1 MHEGLASA
9 AICWVHGSKKK
20 TMTKRGSLTNDASAS
35 NTSSGHPRTAIVT
48 GASQG
53 IGAGLVTRF
62 LEKGYNVVGNSR
74 AISASTNLTPSPRL
88 ALVGGDIGDC
98 ATAQK
103 ITDTAIA
110 RFGRIDVLVNNAG
123 LLLAK
128 PFIDYTSGDF
138 AALVSTIL
146 AGFFYISQSTAKQML
161 RQQSGH
167 IVNIS
172 TSIVDQPIAGVPCAL
187 QVLTKGGLHAVARA
201 LAIEYAGHGIR
212 INTVALGA
220 IRTPMHKI
228 EAHGFLKSLQ
238 PIGRMGEID
247 GVVDAVMYLND
258 ATFVTGEV
266 LHVDGGAH
274 AGKW

>member
-53 IGAGLVTRF
+53 IGADLVTRF

-88 ALVGGDIGDC
+88 ALVDGDIGDC

-123 LLLAK
+123 LLIAK
-128 PFIDYTSGDF
+128 PVG
-138 AALVSTIL
+138 
-146 AGFFYISQSTAKQML
+146 
-161 RQQSGH
+161 
-167 IVNIS
+167 
-172 TSIVDQPIAGVPCAL
+172 AGVD
-187 QVLTKGGLHAVARA
+187 VT
-201 LAIEYAGHGIR
+201 
-212 INTVALGA
+212 
-220 IRTPMHKI
+220 
-228 EAHGFLKSLQ
+228 
-238 PIGRMGEID
+238 
-247 GVVDAVMYLND
+247 VDA
-258 ATFVTGEV
+258 
-266 LHVDGGAH
+266 
-274 AGKW
+274 GKSILRLTV

>member
-1 MHEGLASA
+1 
-9 AICWVHGSKKK
+9 
-20 TMTKRGSLTNDASAS
+20 
-35 NTSSGHPRTAIVT
+35 
-48 GASQG
+48 
-53 IGAGLVTRF
+53 
-62 LEKGYNVVGNSR
+62 
-74 AISASTNLTPSPRL
+74 
-88 ALVGGDIGDC
+88 
-98 ATAQK
+98 
-103 ITDTAIA
+103 
-110 RFGRIDVLVNNAG
+110 

-138 AALVSTIL
+138 DVLVSTIL
-146 AGFFYISQSTAKQML
+146 AGFFYISQSAAKQML

-201 LAIEYAGHGIR
+201 LAIEYAGQGIR

-228 EAHGFLKSLQ
+228 EADIEADGFLKSLQ

-247 GVVDAVMYLND
+247 EVVDAVMYLND

>member
-1 MHEGLASA
+1 
-9 AICWVHGSKKK
+9 
-20 TMTKRGSLTNDASAS
+20 MTERGSLSYDASAS
-35 NTSSGHPRTAIVT
+35 NTSSGYPRTAIVT

-146 AGFFYISQSTAKQML
+146 AGFFYMSQSTAKQML

-172 TSIVDQPIAGVPCAL
+172 TSIVDQPIAGVPCA
-187 QVLTKGGLHAVARA
+187 G
-201 LAIEYAGHGIR
+201 
-212 INTVALGA
+212 
-220 IRTPMHKI
+220 
-228 EAHGFLKSLQ
+228 
-238 PIGRMGEID
+238 D
-247 GVVDAVMYLND
+247 
-258 ATFVTGEV
+258 V

>member
-1 MHEGLASA
+1 MVNGIRH
-9 AICWVHGSKKK
+9 
-20 TMTKRGSLTNDASAS
+20 MLT
-35 NTSSGHPRTAIVT
+35 TETAIVT

-53 IGAGLVTRF
+53 IGAGLLTRF
-62 LEKGYNVVGNSR
+62 LEKGFNVVGNSR

-88 ALVGGDIGDC
+88 VLVDGDIGDS
-98 ATAQK
+98 ATAQR

-123 LLLAK
+123 LLLSK
-128 PFIDYTSGDF
+128 PFIDYTPGDF
-138 AALVSTIL
+138 EALVSTIL
-146 AGFFYISQSTAKQML
+146 AGFFYITQSAARQML

-172 TSIVDQPIAGVPCAL
+172 TSVVDQPIAGVPCAL

-201 LAIEYAGHGIR
+201 LAIEYAGQGIR

-220 IRTPMHKI
+220 IKTPMHKI
-228 EAHGFLKSLQ
+228 ETHDVLKTLQ
-238 PIGRMGEID
+238 PIDRMGEVD
-247 GVVDAVMYLND
+247 EVVDAVMYLND
-258 ATFVTGEV
+258 AKFVTGEV

>member
-1 MHEGLASA
+1 
-9 AICWVHGSKKK
+9 
-20 TMTKRGSLTNDASAS
+20 MTELGSLSYDASAS
-35 NTSSGHPRTAIVT
+35 NTSSRHSRTAIVT

-62 LEKGYNVVGNSR
+62 LAKGYNVVGNSR

-88 ALVGGDIGDC
+88 ALVDGDIGDC

-103 ITDTAIA
+103 ITDTTVAL
-110 RFGRIDVLVNNAG
+110 FGRIDVLVNNAG

-128 PFIDYTSGDF
+128 PFIDYTPGDF
-138 AALVSTIL
+138 EALVSTIL
-146 AGFFYISQSTAKQML
+146 AGFFYISQNAAKQML

-187 QVLTKGGLHAVARA
+187 QALTKGGLHAVARA
-201 LAIEYAGHGIR
+201 LAIEYAGQGVR

-220 IRTPMHKI
+220 IKTPMHEI
-228 EAHGFLKSLQ
+228 EAHDFLKTLQ
-238 PIGRMGEID
+238 PVGRMGEID
-247 GVVDAVMYLND
+247 EVVDAVMYLND
-258 ATFVTGEV
+258 AAFVTGEV

>member
-1 MHEGLASA
+1 
-9 AICWVHGSKKK
+9 
-20 TMTKRGSLTNDASAS
+20 MTERGSLSYDASAS
-35 NTSSGHPRTAIVT
+35 NTSSGYPRTAIVT

-62 LEKGYNVVGNSR
+62 LEKGYNVVGTSR

-146 AGFFYISQSTAKQML
+146 AGFFYISQSAARQML
-161 RQQSGH
+161 RQQPRGCEGAQAAFWRSGSRGATH
-167 IVNIS
+167 LTRMS
-172 TSIVDQPIAGVPCAL
+172 TRP
-187 QVLTKGGLHAVARA
+187 
-201 LAIEYAGHGIR
+201 
-212 INTVALGA
+212 
-220 IRTPMHKI
+220 
-228 EAHGFLKSLQ
+228 
-238 PIGRMGEID
+238 
-247 GVVDAVMYLND
+247 D
-258 ATFVTGEV
+258 ATSGSQ
-266 LHVDGGAH
+266 GR
-274 AGKW
+274 

>member
-1 MHEGLASA
+1 MSTTG
-9 AICWVHGSKKK
+9 
-20 TMTKRGSLTNDASAS
+20 
-35 NTSSGHPRTAIVT
+35 TAIVT
-48 GASQG
+48 GGSQG

-74 AISASTNLTPSPRL
+74 AISKSTNLTPSPRL
-88 ALVGGDIGDC
+88 ALVDGDIGDC

-138 AALVSTIL
+138 DVLVSTIL
-146 AGFFYISQSTAKQML
+146 AGFFYISQRAAKQML

-172 TSIVDQPIAGVPCAL
+172 TSVVDQPIAGVPCAL

-201 LAIEYAGHGIR
+201 LAIEYAGQGIR

-220 IRTPMHKI
+220 IKN
-228 EAHGFLKSLQ
+228 A
-238 PIGRMGEID
+238 
-247 GVVDAVMYLND
+247 DAQNRSP
-258 ATFVTGEV
+258 
-266 LHVDGGAH
+266 
-274 AGKW
+274 

>member
-1 MHEGLASA
+1 
-9 AICWVHGSKKK
+9 
-20 TMTKRGSLTNDASAS
+20 
-35 NTSSGHPRTAIVT
+35 
-48 GASQG
+48 
-53 IGAGLVTRF
+53 VTRF
-62 LEKGYNVVGNSR
+62 LEKGYNVVGTSR

-161 RQQSGH
+161 RSAVWAYCEYFDLYRRSADRRGSVC
-167 IVNIS
+167 I
-172 TSIVDQPIAGVPCAL
+172 TGVDQRWIACG
-187 QVLTKGGLHAVARA
+187 
-201 LAIEYAGHGIR
+201 
-212 INTVALGA
+212 
-220 IRTPMHKI
+220 RT
-228 EAHGFLKSLQ
+228 
-238 PIGRMGEID
+238 RTR
-247 GVVDAVMYLND
+247 N
-258 ATFVTGEV
+258 
-266 LHVDGGAH
+266 
-274 AGKW
+274 

>member
-1 MHEGLASA
+1 MSTTE
-9 AICWVHGSKKK
+9 
-20 TMTKRGSLTNDASAS
+20 
-35 NTSSGHPRTAIVT
+35 TAVVT
-48 GASQG
+48 GASHG

-74 AISASTNLTPSPRL
+74 AITKSTNLTPSPRL
-88 ALVGGDIGDC
+88 ALVDGDIGDC

-128 PFIDYTSGDF
+128 PFIDYTSVDF
-138 AALVSTIL
+138 DALVSTIL
-146 AGFFYISQSTAKQML
+146 AGFFYISQNAAKQML

-172 TSIVDQPIAGVPCAL
+172 TSVVDQPIAGVPCAL

-201 LAIEYAGHGIR
+201 LAIEYAGQGIR
-212 INTVALGA
+212 VNTVALGA
-220 IRTPMHKI
+220 IRTPMHKM
-228 EAHGFLKSLQ
+228 EAHDFLKSLQ

-247 GVVDAVMYLND
+247 EVVDAVMYLND
-258 ATFVTGEV
+258 ATFVPGEV